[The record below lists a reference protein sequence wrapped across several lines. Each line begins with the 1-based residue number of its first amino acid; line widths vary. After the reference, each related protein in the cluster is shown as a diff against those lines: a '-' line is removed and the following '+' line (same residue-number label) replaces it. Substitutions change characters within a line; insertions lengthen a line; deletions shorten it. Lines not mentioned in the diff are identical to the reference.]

1 MVLTSAL
8 NCQTGGVDKLKES
21 DDEDDE
27 TTTHFNYSE
36 QYGVIVMCA
45 DEAEQEQIYNR
56 LTDEGFTCK
65 VVAV

>member
-1 MVLTSAL
+1 MILISGL
-8 NCQTGGVDKLKES
+8 NCQTGGVDKPKQS
-21 DDEDDE
+21 DNEDDE
-27 TTTHFNYSE
+27 TATHFNYSE

-56 LTDEGFTCK
+56 LTDEGYTCK